1 MKSAIYRA
9 EVMHRRFQPR
19 GHRFSYGV
27 FYGLF
32 DLDELPELDRRVRG
46 FGVNRRAPIAFHEA
60 DHGPRDGSPLRPWLE
75 AALAE
80 AEIDLEGGP
89 IRILAMPRILGHV
102 FNPIAVWFAYGP
114 SEDLRAVLY
123 EVANTFGERLAYL
136 CPVGP
141 NATDGAGT
149 VRHRFAKQLFVSPFI
164 DMDAA
169 YDFRTR
175 PPDDRVALLIR
186 EAVDGAHLLTAT
198 MVGRRR
204 TFSTAELWS
213 AFVRYPLVTLKVVAA
228 IHGEA
233 LRLWRKGAPYRRR
246 GPAPTVPYTIERA
259 AIAPVTHKIT
269 EPREESA

>member
-1 MKSAIYRA
+1 MRSALYRA
-9 EVMHRRFQPR
+9 EVMHRRFSPR

-32 DLDELPELDRRVRG
+32 DLDELAELDRTVAG
-46 FGVNRRAPIAFHEA
+46 FGVNRPAPIAFHEA

-80 AEIDLEGGP
+80 AGISLDGGP
-89 IRILAMPRILGHV
+89 IRILAMPRILGYV

-114 SEDLRAVLY
+114 TEDLRAVLY
-123 EVANTFGERLAYL
+123 EVANTFGERHSYL

-141 NATDGAGT
+141 DAIDAAGT

-164 DMDAA
+164 DLDAT

-175 PPDDRVALLIR
+175 PPDGRVALLIR
-186 EAVDGAHLLTAT
+186 ETVDGSHLLTAT

-204 TFSTAELWS
+204 PWSTRELWS
-213 AFVRYPLVTLKVVAA
+213 AFVRYPLVTLKVIAA

-233 LRLWRKGAPYRRR
+233 LRLWTKGAPYRRR
-246 GPAPTVPYTIERA
+246 GPAPTEPYSIERP
-259 AIAPVTHKIT
+259 AIAPGATD
-269 EPREESA
+269 PRERTS

>member
-1 MKSAIYRA
+1 
-9 EVMHRRFQPR
+9 MHRRFSPR

-32 DLDELPELDRRVRG
+32 DLDELGELDRTVAG

-75 AALAE
+75 AALGE
-80 AEIDLEGGP
+80 AGIALDGGP
-89 IRILAMPRILGHV
+89 IRILAMPRVLGHV

-114 SEDLRAVLY
+114 AEDLRAVLY
-123 EVANTFGERLAYL
+123 EVSNTFGERLSYL

-141 NATDGAGT
+141 GAIDGAGT

-164 DMDAA
+164 DMDAT

-175 PPDDRVALLIR
+175 PPDERVALLIR
-186 EAVDGAHLLTAT
+186 ETVGGAHLLTAT
-198 MVGRRR
+198 MVGQRRAFTTR
-204 TFSTAELWS
+204 ELRS
-213 AFVRYPLVTLKVVAA
+213 AFLRYPLVTLKVVAA

-246 GPAPTVPYTIERA
+246 GPAPSARYTIEGP
-259 AIAPVTHKIT
+259 AIVGAPVEAPAVPSG
-269 EPREESA
+269 EPRRRPA